1 MASIGARVAH
11 GALRVLNLEA
21 FVQAKLAEGVCALQH
36 VRVVQGGQAD
46 TTKQVMEA
54 ASRKSWAA
62 RVAHERTKWGTPT
75 LSREQGVSS

>member
-36 VRVVQGGQAD
+36 VRVVQGGQAGSSR
-46 TTKQVMEA
+46 THRHNEA
-54 ASRKSWAA
+54 SHGGSLA
-62 RVAHERTKWGTPT
+62 EIMGGTRST
-75 LSREQGVSS
+75 